1 MKIECKSNQS
11 LSANQQVNRVGKFLY
26 KHIDGAFNYKKSSN
40 MYDVYMTILYQ
51 IPVESQD
58 KSKGEEFNDL
68 HEMTLDINVTTYLN
82 KVRINI
88 IEMTPEEKTIG
99 YDLYE
104 PEKLE
109 DLVKASEIILKKI
122 HKRISREFREYEFLF

>member
-1 MKIECKSNQS
+1 MKIECKSNQP

-51 IPVESQD
+51 LPVESQD

-109 DLVKASEIILKKI
+109 DLVNASEIILKKI

>member
-26 KHIDGAFNYKKSSN
+26 KNIDGAFNYKKSSN

-51 IPVESQD
+51 LPVESQD

>member
-1 MKIECKSNQS
+1 MKIECKSNQY

-51 IPVESQD
+51 LPVESQD

-88 IEMTPEEKTIG
+88 IGMTPEEKTIG

>member
-1 MKIECKSNQS
+1 MKIECKSNQP
-11 LSANQQVNRVGKFLY
+11 LSANQQVNRLGSFLY

-51 IPVESQD
+51 LPVDKQD
-58 KSKGEEFNDL
+58 EEKGKEFNDL
-68 HEMTLDINVTTYLN
+68 HEMTLDINITTYLN

-109 DLVKASEIILKKI
+109 DLVKASETILKKI
-122 HKRISREFREYEFLF
+122 QKRISREFREYDFLF

>member
-1 MKIECKSNQS
+1 MKIECKSNQP
-11 LSANQQVNRVGKFLY
+11 LSANQQVNRLGNFLY
-26 KHIDGAFNYKKSSN
+26 KHIDGSFNYKKSSN

-51 IPVESQD
+51 LPVENQD
-58 KSKGEEFNDL
+58 ESKGKEFNDL
-68 HEMTLDINVTTYLN
+68 HEMTLDINITTYMN

-88 IEMTPEEKTIG
+88 IELTPEEKTIG

-109 DLVKASEIILKKI
+109 DLVEASEGIMKKI
-122 HKRISREFREYEFLF
+122 HRRISREFREYEFLF

>member
-1 MKIECKSNQS
+1 MKIECKSNQK

-26 KHIDGAFNYKKSSN
+26 KHIDGAFNYKNSSN

-51 IPVESQD
+51 LPSDKQD
-58 KSKGEEFNDL
+58 EAKGKEFNDL
-68 HEMTLDINVTTYLN
+68 HEMTLDINITTYMN
-82 KVRINI
+82 KVRVNL

-109 DLVKASEIILKKI
+109 DLVKASETILKKI
-122 HKRISREFREYEFLF
+122 QKRISREFREYNFLF

>member
-1 MKIECKSNQS
+1 MKIECKSNQP
-11 LSANQQVNRVGKFLY
+11 LSANQQVNRLGNFLY

-51 IPVESQD
+51 LPVDKQD
-58 KSKGEEFNDL
+58 EAKGKEFNDL

-109 DLVKASEIILKKI
+109 DLVKASETILKKI
-122 HKRISREFREYEFLF
+122 QKRISREFREYDFLF

>member
-1 MKIECKSNQS
+1 MKIDCRSNQS
-11 LSANQQVNRVGKFLY
+11 LSANQQVNRLGKFLY
-26 KHIDGAFNYKKSSN
+26 KHIDGSFNYKKSSN
-40 MYDVYMTILYQ
+40 MYDIYMTILYQ
-51 IPVESQD
+51 LPVDKQD
-58 KSKGEEFNDL
+58 EAKGKEFNDL
-68 HEMTLDINVTTYLN
+68 HEMTLDINITTYMN
-82 KVRINI
+82 KIRINI
-88 IEMTPEEKTIG
+88 VEMTPEEKTIG

>member
-1 MKIECKSNQS
+1 MKIECRSNQS
-11 LSANQQVNRVGKFLY
+11 LSANQQVNRLGSFLY
-26 KHIDGAFNYKKSSN
+26 KHIDGSFNYKKSSN

-51 IPVESQD
+51 LPVDKQD
-58 KSKGEEFNDL
+58 EAKGKEFNDL
-68 HEMTLDINVTTYLN
+68 HEMTLDINITTYMN
-82 KVRINI
+82 KIRINI
-88 IEMTPEEKTIG
+88 VEMTPEEKTIG

-122 HKRISREFREYEFLF
+122 HKRISREFREYQFLF

>member
-51 IPVESQD
+51 LPVESKD

>member
-40 MYDVYMTILYQ
+40 MYDLYMTILYQ
-51 IPVESQD
+51 LPVESQD

>member
-1 MKIECKSNQS
+1 MKIECKSNQP
-11 LSANQQVNRVGKFLY
+11 LSANQQVNRLGKFLY
-26 KHIDGAFNYKKSSN
+26 KHIDGSFNYKKSSN

-51 IPVESQD
+51 LPVDKQD
-58 KSKGEEFNDL
+58 EAKGKEFNDL
-68 HEMTLDINVTTYLN
+68 HEMTLDINITTYMN
-82 KVRINI
+82 KVRVNV

-109 DLVKASEIILKKI
+109 DLVKASETILKKI
-122 HKRISREFREYEFLF
+122 KKRISREFREYNFLF

>member
-1 MKIECKSNQS
+1 MKIECRSNQL
-11 LSANQQVNRVGKFLY
+11 LSANQQVNRLGKFLY

-51 IPVESQD
+51 LPVESQD
-58 KSKGEEFNDL
+58 MSKGKEFNDL
-68 HEMTLDINVTTYLN
+68 HEMTLDINITTYLN

>member
-1 MKIECKSNQS
+1 MKIECRSNQI
-11 LSANQQVNRVGKFLY
+11 LSANQQVNRLGKFLY
-26 KHIDGAFNYKKSSN
+26 KHIDGSFNYKKSSN

-51 IPVESQD
+51 IPVENQD
-58 KSKGEEFNDL
+58 NSKGKEFNDL
-68 HEMTLDINVTTYLN
+68 HEMTLDINITTYMN
-82 KVRINI
+82 KIRINI
-88 IEMTPEEKTIG
+88 VEMTPEEKTIG
-99 YDLYE
+99 YDLYA

>member
-51 IPVESQD
+51 LPVESQD

>member
-51 IPVESQD
+51 LPVESQD

-82 KVRINI
+82 NVRINI

>member
-1 MKIECKSNQS
+1 MKIECKSNQP
-11 LSANQQVNRVGKFLY
+11 LSANQQVNRLGNFLY

-51 IPVESQD
+51 LPVDKQD
-58 KSKGEEFNDL
+58 EAKGKEFNDL
-68 HEMTLDINVTTYLN
+68 HEMTLDINITTYLN

-109 DLVKASEIILKKI
+109 DLVRASEIILKKI
-122 HKRISREFREYEFLF
+122 QKRISREFREYDFLF

>member
-1 MKIECKSNQS
+1 MKIECRSNQL
-11 LSANQQVNRVGKFLY
+11 LSANQQVNRLGKFLY

-51 IPVESQD
+51 LPVEIQD
-58 KSKGEEFNDL
+58 MSKGKEFNDL
-68 HEMTLDINVTTYLN
+68 HEMTLDINITTYLN

-109 DLVKASEIILKKI
+109 DLVRASEIILKKI

>member
-1 MKIECKSNQS
+1 MKIECKSNQP
-11 LSANQQVNRVGKFLY
+11 LSANQQVNRLGKFLY
-26 KHIDGAFNYKKSSN
+26 KHIDGSFNYKKSSN

-51 IPVESQD
+51 LPVDKQD
-58 KSKGEEFNDL
+58 EAKGKEFNDL
-68 HEMTLDINVTTYLN
+68 HEMTLDINITTYMN
-82 KVRINI
+82 KVRVNV

-109 DLVKASEIILKKI
+109 DLVKASETILKKI
-122 HKRISREFREYEFLF
+122 QKRISREFREYDFLF

>member
-51 IPVESQD
+51 LPVDKQD
-58 KSKGEEFNDL
+58 EAKGKEFNDL
-68 HEMTLDINVTTYLN
+68 HEMTLDINITTYMN
-82 KVRINI
+82 KVRVNL

-109 DLVKASEIILKKI
+109 DLVKASETILKKI
-122 HKRISREFREYEFLF
+122 QKRISREFREYDFLF

>member
-1 MKIECKSNQS
+1 MKIECRSNQM
-11 LSANQQVNRVGKFLY
+11 LSANQQVNRLGKFLY
-26 KHIDGAFNYKKSSN
+26 KHIDGSFNYKKSSN
-40 MYDVYMTILYQ
+40 MYDVYMTILSQ
-51 IPVESQD
+51 LPVDKQD
-58 KSKGEEFNDL
+58 EAKGKEFNDL
-68 HEMTLDINVTTYLN
+68 HEMTLDINITTYMN
-82 KVRINI
+82 KIRINI
-88 IEMTPEEKTIG
+88 VEMTPEEKTIG

>member
-51 IPVESQD
+51 LPVESQD

-122 HKRISREFREYEFLF
+122 YKRISREFREYEFLF

>member
-1 MKIECKSNQS
+1 MKIECRSNQM
-11 LSANQQVNRVGKFLY
+11 LSANQQVNRLGKFLY
-26 KHIDGAFNYKKSSN
+26 KHIDGSFNYKKSSN
-40 MYDVYMTILYQ
+40 MYEVYMTILYQ
-51 IPVESQD
+51 IPVENQD
-58 KSKGEEFNDL
+58 NSKGKEFNYL
-68 HEMTLDINVTTYLN
+68 HEMTLDINITTYMN
-82 KVRINI
+82 KIRINI
-88 IEMTPEEKTIG
+88 VEMTPEEKTIG

>member
-1 MKIECKSNQS
+1 MKIECKSNQP
-11 LSANQQVNRVGKFLY
+11 LSANQQVNRLGNFLY

-51 IPVESQD
+51 LPVDKQD
-58 KSKGEEFNDL
+58 EAKGKEFNDL
-68 HEMTLDINVTTYLN
+68 HEMTLDINITTYLN

-109 DLVKASEIILKKI
+109 DLVRASEIILKKI
-122 HKRISREFREYEFLF
+122 HKRISREFREYDFLF

>member
-51 IPVESQD
+51 LPVESQD
-58 KSKGEEFNDL
+58 ESKGKEFNDL
-68 HEMTLDINVTTYLN
+68 HEMTLDINITTYMN
-82 KVRINI
+82 KVRVNI

-109 DLVKASEIILKKI
+109 DLFEASEGIMKKI
-122 HKRISREFREYEFLF
+122 HRRISREFREYEFLF